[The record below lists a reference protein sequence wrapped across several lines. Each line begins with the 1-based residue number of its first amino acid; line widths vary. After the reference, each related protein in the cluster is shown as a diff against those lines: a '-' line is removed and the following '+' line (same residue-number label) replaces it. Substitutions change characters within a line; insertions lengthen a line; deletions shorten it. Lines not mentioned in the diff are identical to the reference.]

1 MPYPEQLGVITCRC
15 VLGDSKPVLWVSRA
29 GGDWQ
34 MYCHWSNHDFDS
46 PETLTRELALVHVAH
61 LVAMDS
67 TLEDVVDLP
76 VDMAAERQFV
86 GGEWERYE
94 DRDDE

>member
-1 MPYPEQLGVITCRC
+1 MPYPAQLGVITCRC
-15 VLGDSKPVLWVSRA
+15 VLAESKPVLWVSRA

-34 MYCHWSNHDFDS
+34 MYCHWENHDFES
-46 PETLTRELALVHVAH
+46 PDALANELTLVHVAH

-67 TLEDVVDLP
+67 TLEAVSDLP
-76 VDMAAERQFV
+76 VDMAAERQAV

-94 DRDDE
+94 DKDDE